1 MEQSG
6 NTNLF
11 DLHLDQ
17 SSINY
22 LGEAARWSR
31 FLAIIGFIYCGLMVL
46 CGLFIGSI
54 MSMLA
59 PAMGG
64 GESAFSTI
72 GSAFTGFFVI
82 SFALLLFFP
91 AYYLFNFSTKL
102 RRAIQNNDQPVLTE
116 SLKNLKSFFKFYGI
130 LVIVLLSFYILIFIA
145 GIIGALVGHRG

>member
-6 NTNLF
+6 NTDLF

-22 LGEAARWSR
+22 LSEAARWSR
-31 FLAIIGFIYCGLMVL
+31 FLSIIGFIYCGLMVL

-54 MSMLA
+54 MSLFA

-64 GESAFSTI
+64 DSMATI
-72 GSAFTGFFVI
+72 GSAFTGFLII

-102 RRAIQNNDQPVLTE
+102 RRAVQNNDQPVLTE

-130 LVIVLLSFYILIFIA
+130 LVIVFLSFYILLFIFVIA
-145 GIIGALVGHRG
+145 GALLGHRS